1 MGISKNRLINLL
13 LISCLSVGVAAISA
27 EELDARHSLNST
39 STCDLSRGAE
49 ITYGI
54 PVREN
59 KHFHLGLLEY
69 QNDFDVLLIEL
80 DKSASKCPND
90 KNIDM
95 GKILSSLSVNSQV
108 VEGSKFI
115 NLECNKKGSKH
126 HFIGVVVQRRFTKRF
141 VHPEQAWEVDL
152 LTHSFDEV
160 KSTEIECFVGGYD

>member
-1 MGISKNRLINLL
+1 MCAITRLINLL
-13 LISCLSVGVAAISA
+13 LISCLSVAGSA
-27 EELDARHSLNST
+27 VYAVEIDARQSLNST
-39 STCDLSRGAE
+39 STCDLPRGGE

-54 PVREN
+54 PVHEN

-69 QNDFDVLLIEL
+69 QNDYDVLLIEL

-95 GKILSSLSVNSQV
+95 GKILSSLSVTSQV

-115 NLECNKKGSKH
+115 NLECKKEGSKH

-152 LTHSFDEV
+152 LTHSFKEV
-160 KSTEIECFVGGYD
+160 KSAEIECFVGGYD